1 MGAGSEVIEK
11 AHEYRINGQYD
22 EAMELYRQVLAENPD
37 HAEALW
43 GLGLSLM
50 NTGEFDEALETIVR
64 ASELEPDNQL
74 YLLDAGKHYT
84 MLGMYDE
91 AKPFFERVV
100 ELDPNSKYGVEA
112 QKQLSY
118 YD

>member
-1 MGAGSEVIEK
+1 MAAASDTLQE
-11 AHEYRINGQYD
+11 AHEHRINGDYEQ
-22 EAMELYRQVLAENPD
+22 AIGLYQQILGEEPEQ
-37 HAEALW
+37 AEALW

-50 NTGEFDEALETIVR
+50 NMGDFDEALESICK
-64 ASELEPDNQL
+64 ASDLEPQNQL

-91 AKPFFERVV
+91 AKPFFEKVM
-100 ELDPNSKYGVEA
+100 EIDAGSKYGADA

>member
-1 MGAGSEVIEK
+1 MAQESLEQ
-11 AHEYRINGQYD
+11 AHQHRMTGEYAPAI
-22 EAMELYRQVLAENPD
+22 ELYRQLLEAD
-37 HAEALW
+37 AKLAEALW

-50 NTGEFDEALETIVR
+50 NTGEFDEAATALGQAVEV
-64 ASELEPDNQL
+64 EPANPR

-91 AKPFFERVV
+91 AKPYFEKVL
-100 ELDPNSKYGVEA
+100 EIAPDSALAAEA

-118 YD
+118 Y

>member
-1 MGAGSEVIEK
+1 MAADSGTLRE
-11 AHEYRINGQYD
+11 AHEHRINGEYD
-22 EAMELYRQVLAENPD
+22 QAIGLYQQILGEEPEQAD
-37 HAEALW
+37 ALW
-43 GLGLSLM
+43 GLGLSMM
-50 NTGEFDEALETIVR
+50 NTGEFDEALESICK
-64 ASELEPDNQL
+64 ASEVEPQNQL

-91 AKPFFERVV
+91 AKPFFEKVIAI
-100 ELDPNSKYGVEA
+100 DAGSKHGVDA

>member
-1 MGAGSEVIEK
+1 MAAESEALRE
-11 AHEYRINGQYD
+11 AHEHRINGEYD
-22 EAMELYRQVLAENPD
+22 QAIGLYQQVLDEDPE

-43 GLGLSLM
+43 GLGLSQM
-50 NTGEFDEALETIVR
+50 NMGEFDEALENICK
-64 ASELEPDNQL
+64 ASDAEPQNQL

-91 AKPFFERVV
+91 AKPFFQKTIAI
-100 ELDPNSKYGVEA
+100 DAGSKYGVDA

>member
-1 MGAGSEVIEK
+1 MAAATETIQQ
-11 AHEYRINGQYD
+11 AHEHRINGEYD
-22 EAMELYRQVLAENPD
+22 EAMALYRQVLEKVPEE
-37 HAEALW
+37 AEALW

-50 NTGEFDEALETIVR
+50 NIGDFDEALESICAATQI
-64 ASELEPDNQL
+64 EPQNQL

-91 AKPFFERVV
+91 ARPFFEKVL
-100 ELDPNSKYGVEA
+100 EIDPTSQHGAEA

-118 YD
+118 Y

>member
-1 MGAGSEVIEK
+1 MGQEALEQ
-11 AHEYRINGQYD
+11 AHEHRIAGDYD
-22 EAMELYRQVLAENPD
+22 PAIELYRQVLAEDESN
-37 HAEALW
+37 AEALW

-50 NTGEFDEALETIVR
+50 NIGEFDDALATLDR
-64 ASELEPDNQL
+64 AVQAEPNNPQ

-91 AKPFFERVV
+91 AKPYFEKVI
-100 ELDPNSKYGVEA
+100 ELAPNSQFAGEA

-118 YD
+118 Y